1 MALSGPGAGCAK
13 IYAMSPGRK
22 WLQDHAYAAH
32 VTAFLIML
40 AAPVLMF
47 AAAQRAAPEW
57 IYPPLA
63 LFILANLL
71 ELFIP

>member
-1 MALSGPGAGCAK
+1 MDHARS
-13 IYAMSPGRK
+13 
-22 WLQDHAYAAH
+22 WLQQHSYPLH
-32 VTAFLIML
+32 LTVFLLML
-40 AAPVLMF
+40 ASPALMF
-47 AAAQRAAPEW
+47 LAAQHGHTAW

>member
-1 MALSGPGAGCAK
+1 MNRAQ
-13 IYAMSPGRK
+13 R
-22 WLQDHAYAAH
+22 WLKAHAYAAH
-32 VTAFLIML
+32 VAAFLIML
-40 AAPVLMF
+40 AAPVWMYL
-47 AAAQRAAPEW
+47 AAQHAIAAQHATPAPPAASAW